1 MRSAGWLDGGLTG
14 RASYEWNKQFG
25 ALGPRDWNWPRGQ
38 RMAGQNN
45 FTGDTPNTAYAMP
58 TGSGRPVVS
67 WEISKRRTINGVISG
82 PNENTYKYLV
92 PGDIY
97 FYFGISANNNWIG
110 NHITMISSVT
120 PNADGS
126 VSAGNVGIIE
136 STFAGDG
143 ANMSSG
149 KVRKEKSLLNYIGT
163 LAEPDALHL
172 NWILVR
178 LKP

>member
-1 MRSAGWLDGGLTG
+1 
-14 RASYEWNKQFG
+14 
-25 ALGPRDWNWPRGQ
+25 
-38 RMAGQNN
+38 
-45 FTGDTPNTAYAMP
+45 
-58 TGSGRPVVS
+58 
-67 WEISKRRTINGVISG
+67 
-82 PNENTYKYLV
+82 
-92 PGDIY
+92 
-97 FYFGISANNNWIG
+97 
-110 NHITMISSVT
+110 MISSVT

-163 LAEPDALHL
+163 LAEPDPLHL